1 LHGRLSEEQIAV
13 NDALKSYLSGGS
25 GIVDDRKPA
34 DVFRIMGE
42 NINSICLYDDSRCQ
56 EKVTKIR
63 QINQRFQTDMA
74 LFNELGVDLRQVPA
88 EKSLDQLL
96 GDHDCQFIGANNFTE
111 PSDRSQFGGVGA
123 LAYPWAAGFVL
134 VSGKDPSGLGID
146 GFGFW

>member
-25 GIVDDRKPA
+25 GIVDDRKRA

-88 EKSLDQLL
+88 EKSLDTNYLVTMTVDSSVQITLRSLVL
-96 GDHDCQFIGANNFTE
+96 GH
-111 PSDRSQFGGVGA
+111 S
-123 LAYPWAAGFVL
+123 LAEL
-134 VSGKDPSGLGID
+134 VH
-146 GFGFW
+146 